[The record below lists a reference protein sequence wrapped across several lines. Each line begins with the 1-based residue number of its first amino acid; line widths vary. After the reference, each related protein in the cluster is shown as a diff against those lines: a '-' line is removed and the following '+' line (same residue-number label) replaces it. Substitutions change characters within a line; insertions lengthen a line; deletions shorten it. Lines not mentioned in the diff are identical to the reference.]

1 MVNIIRSK
9 VVDSTNDF
17 KEQKNVYGQYY
28 KVEGGRFDKRF
39 KRTKTMVMVNIT
51 SVWWSLLEDYI
62 I

>member
-51 SVWWSLLEDYI
+51 SV
-62 I
+62 

>member
-17 KEQKNVYGQYY
+17 KEQNHVYGQYY

-39 KRTKTMVMVNIT
+39 
-51 SVWWSLLEDYI
+51 
-62 I
+62 